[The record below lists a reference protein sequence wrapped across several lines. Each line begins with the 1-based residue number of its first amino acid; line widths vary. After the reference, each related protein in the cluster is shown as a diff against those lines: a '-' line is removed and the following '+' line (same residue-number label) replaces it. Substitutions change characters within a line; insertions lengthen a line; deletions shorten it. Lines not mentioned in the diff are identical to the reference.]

1 MYRKKLFSLQ
11 GCVLRKLIAV
21 FLLISTMLVL
31 SFFSGGGAAF
41 AQGNITLS
49 TSFPGVT
56 VKSGET
62 AEFSV
67 DVQNNSLQSQIV
79 GLSIKSIPSGWE
91 GFFEGRGKTIH
102 KVYVNKQ
109 DSVFVDFKV
118 KIPSEISEGNYKII
132 LRAEAPGGSDELT
145 LDLNVSE
152 VVRTESKLTAQYP
165 ELQGPSGAV
174 YKFRVDLANNSSKEQ
189 SYSLG
194 AKVPNGWQVSFTPAY
209 EDKQIASLSLEPG
222 KSQGLDV
229 EVKPP
234 RTVKAGKY
242 SIPIAVVS
250 ADESITTELH
260 VIITGNYEMFLI
272 TPTGRL
278 NAEAYAGKE
287 TTITLKV
294 SNEGSA
300 DLKNIDFTS
309 VEPSNWSVTFEPEK
323 LDVLQAGQSQEIKA
337 RIKPAPK
344 AIAGDYVVKLTANA
358 PETLSSAE
366 FRVMV
371 KTPTAWG
378 IVGIVII
385 LLLLGGL
392 TWTFKTYGRR

>member
-11 GCVLRKLIAV
+11 GCVLRKLVAM
-21 FLLISTMLVL
+21 FLLISTMFVL
-31 SFFSGGGAAF
+31 TFFFNGGAAF
-41 AQGNITLS
+41 AQGNIILS
-49 TSFPGVT
+49 TAFPGVT
-56 VKSGET
+56 VKPGET

-67 DVQNNSLQSQIV
+67 DVRNNSLQPQIV

-91 GFFEGRGKTIH
+91 GFFEGGSKTIH
-102 KVYVNKQ
+102 KAYVNKQ

-118 KIPSEISEGNYKII
+118 KIPSEVPEGNYKII
-132 LRAEAPGGSDELT
+132 LKAEAPGGSDELT
-145 LDLNVSE
+145 LDLKVSE
-152 VVRTESKLTAQYP
+152 VARSESKLTAQYP

-194 AKVPNGWQVSFTPAY
+194 AKVPSGWQVSFTPAY
-209 EDKQIASLSLEPG
+209 GDKQIASLSLEPG

-234 RTVKAGKY
+234 QTVKAGKY
-242 SIPIAVVS
+242 SIPIAITSV
-250 ADESITTELH
+250 DEFITTELH
-260 VIITGNYEMFLI
+260 VIITGNYEISLT

-300 DLKNIDFTS
+300 DLKNISFTS
-309 VEPSNWSVTFEPEK
+309 AEPSNWSVTFEPEK

-344 AIAGDYVVKLTANA
+344 AIAGDYVVRMSAST

-366 FRVMV
+366 FRVTV

-385 LLLLGGL
+385 LLLIGGL